1 MTKKKIIAVF
11 SILIVISAVIAV
23 CIAMSFSNKQRLQT
37 TIQNFGIHETD
48 DVTIC
53 NYDDN
58 SGLWHDQ
65 TINLSTQKD
74 FDQFVNE
81 NIMMPVTVADE
92 EDTNLRSDPQA
103 IRHVISFEYI
113 NGSQTI
119 YGKFTANSNS
129 EMNYISLSIY
139 G

>member
-11 SILIVISAVIAV
+11 SILIVIAAIIAV

-74 FDQFVNE
+74 FDLFVNE
-81 NIMMPVTVADE
+81 NIMAPVTVTDE